1 MTETRHYY
9 YNDRWQIVEER
20 VGTTPSTARIDQQY
34 VYHPEY
40 VDAVAL
46 RWRDSDQSDGPDTY
60 HYYLQDAN
68 YNVTALVNGGSG
80 DLGKV
85 VERYAYTP
93 YGECTVLN
101 GAADPNSEGSDWSDD
116 ANGTDVANVV
126 RYTGRELDL
135 ATGLQL
141 NRERF
146 YHQQLGRWVSRDP
159 IGYEGSEWN
168 LYEYVNGMPIVHL
181 DPEGL
186 GAYERCLQDAQDALD
201 KCKHAIEDDF
211 NCACKPWYLR
221 MPCEA
226 AASALITAE
235 CLPGYGMFLIGC
247 QIYRL

>member
-46 RWRDSDQSDGPDTY
+46 RWRDSDHQSEGPDTY

-68 YNVTALVNGGSG
+68 YNVTALVNGDSGSG

-93 YGECTVLN
+93 YRECTVLN

-135 ATGLQL
+135 GTGLQL
-141 NRERF
+141 NRNRF
-146 YHQQLGRWVSRDP
+146 YASHLGRWTGRDP
-159 IGYEGSEWN
+159 IEYDGLLWN
-168 LYEYVNGMPIVHL
+168 LYNYVDSNPIVQL
-181 DPEGL
+181 DPDGTVGQYCDCLRHNALQLKICL
-186 GAYERCLQDAQDALD
+186 GASGGVWLACMKTCLLA
-201 KCKHAIEDDF
+201 
-211 NCACKPWYLR
+211 
-221 MPCEA
+221 
-226 AASALITAE
+226 
-235 CLPGYGMFLIGC
+235 
-247 QIYRL
+247 